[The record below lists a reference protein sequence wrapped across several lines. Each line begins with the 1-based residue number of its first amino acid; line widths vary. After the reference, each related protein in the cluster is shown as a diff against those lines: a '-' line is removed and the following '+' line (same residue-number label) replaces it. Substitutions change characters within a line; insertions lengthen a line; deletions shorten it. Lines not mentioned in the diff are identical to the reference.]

1 MSADS
6 PRCAPGT
13 SRSLGAPETAL
24 SRVEVS
30 GVPCARG
37 VARDGK
43 RSDDALRITVPN
55 ATRSLNAMRH
65 LRIALYDMTSGTP
78 EEAIEIARKDILP
91 LFEEQPGLV
100 RYEAG
105 SLDNGGI
112 VSFSVWET
120 ADEAQ
125 HAVDLAATW
134 VRDNLADRIKMRE

>member
-1 MSADS
+1 
-6 PRCAPGT
+6 
-13 SRSLGAPETAL
+13 
-24 SRVEVS
+24 
-30 GVPCARG
+30 
-37 VARDGK
+37 
-43 RSDDALRITVPN
+43 
-55 ATRSLNAMRH
+55 MRH

-78 EEAIEIARKDILP
+78 EEAIEIARKGILP
-91 LFEEQPGLV
+91 LFEEQPGFV

-134 VRDNLADRIKMRE
+134 VRDNLADRIKMREEHTGDLAWDESS